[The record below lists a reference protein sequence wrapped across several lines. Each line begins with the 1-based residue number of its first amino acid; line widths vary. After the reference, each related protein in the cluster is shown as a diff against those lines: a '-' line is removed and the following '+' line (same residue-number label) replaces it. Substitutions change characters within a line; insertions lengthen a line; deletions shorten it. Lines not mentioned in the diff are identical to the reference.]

1 MLRQGGEK
9 LDDGRW
15 RSGPAERNKG
25 PILEILRRFLPPAGL
40 VLEIASGTGQHVAH
54 FAQALPGLTW
64 QPSDADAELRASVAL
79 WTREERLANV
89 NVPLELDVCR
99 FPWPLAR
106 ADAIVCINMIH
117 VAPWA
122 AAQGLF
128 RGAGKVLSAG
138 GIVFLYGP
146 YRRFGRHTA
155 LSNKAFDAQLRA
167 QDPGWGLRDMEEI
180 GRIAG
185 KEGIDLVATIEM
197 PANNFSLVLRKSVA
211 APG

>member
-1 MLRQGGEK
+1 
-9 LDDGRW
+9 
-15 RSGPAERNKG
+15 
-25 PILEILRRFLPPAGL
+25 
-40 VLEIASGTGQHVAH
+40 VH
-54 FAQALPGLTW
+54 FAKALPGLTW
-64 QPSDADAELRASVAL
+64 QPSDADAELRVSVAL
-79 WTREERLANV
+79 WTREEKLANV
-89 NVPLELDVCR
+89 NLPLDLDVCSS
-99 FPWPLAR
+99 PWPLAR

-122 AAQGLF
+122 ATQGLF

-155 LSNKAFDAQLRA
+155 LSNETFDAQLRA
-167 QDPGWGLRDMEEI
+167 QNREWGLRNMEEVE
-180 GRIAG
+180 RTAG

-197 PANNFSLVLRKSVA
+197 PANNFSLVLRKSAA

>member
-1 MLRQGGEK
+1 MLRQRGEK

-25 PILEILRRFLPPAGL
+25 PILEILRRFLPQTGL

-54 FAQALPGLTW
+54 FAGALPGLTW

-79 WTREERLANV
+79 WTREEEHANV
-89 NVPLELDVCR
+89 NVPLDLDVCR
-99 FPWPLAR
+99 SPWPLAR

-117 VAPWA
+117 GATWA
-122 AAQGLF
+122 ATQGLF
-128 RGAGKVLSAG
+128 RGAGRVLSAG

-155 LSNKAFDAQLRA
+155 SSNERFDAQLRA
-167 QDPGWGLRDMEEI
+167 QDPEWGLRDMEEVA
-180 GRIAG
+180 RTAG

-197 PANNFSLVLRKSVA
+197 PANNFSLVLRKSAA